1 MENNPGSKTESVVM
15 REKILNFVIKQFHY
29 SCAFLLVTVMW
40 VFLYIFFFP
49 FKDLKSMNLVCYK
62 RVNLGW
68 SPQCFANLGVVG
80 FFTLSGSTLAYVKS
94 TCSLFPSWKGTV
106 DINV

>member
-1 MENNPGSKTESVVM
+1 
-15 REKILNFVIKQFHY
+15 
-29 SCAFLLVTVMW
+29 
-40 VFLYIFFFP
+40 
-49 FKDLKSMNLVCYK
+49 MNLVCYK